1 MREGFIAIDSWI
13 GDDSDEIIRP
23 DGKNLVIEFDKIFN
37 APSASVL
44 NSFIIK
50 KDSYVKYLDV
60 MCDYI
65 NYFIKF
71 YDTNKELLLMYAT
84 IMKVISDSRTQLNQA
99 QFIDLMYKVIF
110 TDSIKAKITEL
121 VDDNYCIDVEDH
133 SSGKKY
139 AESLEFRNEHVK
151 LLMKISMGMKLM
163 VPVMF
168 HYINKNNI
176 QKEVGYLYPYY
187 QNLFY
192 IFDDEIDLY
201 QKLWITVTSRVNTSS
216 SQNKKMFY
224 QREIFGVTPLTL
236 TDELLKDNIIGET
249 IWRYTF
255 DKNPI
260 NFNSVILNKQLR
272 YFARVR
278 YAKDLIAVDNEV
290 GSDGLTGVDKLE
302 MNQFHADESRII
314 FSDINIPDTISRL
327 KKKIMIDMPKE
338 EIEYYMEYHTP
349 SDFHVEL
356 VNTFYATDFGGYSDL
371 SLPTKREYMT
381 LLVLLKRR
389 LQIEGQKYLPL
400 ILSGNIHTK
409 LNVRT
414 IQNTKFLTKIQT
426 SDLYQDLI
434 NNKYRYLIEYDPK
447 AILNKISIVIN
458 NTFTLVDYDLQE
470 HFGENIEVVND
481 VVSDEILN
489 FYKEA

>member
-13 GDDSDEIIRP
+13 GDDRDEIIRP

-50 KDSYVKYLDV
+50 KDSYVKYLDI
-60 MCDYI
+60 MCDYV

-71 YDTNKELLLMYAT
+71 YDTDKELLPMYAT
-84 IMKVISDSRTQLNQA
+84 IMKIISDTRTQLNQS
-99 QFIDLMYKVIF
+99 QFIELMYKVIF

-121 VDDNYCIDVEDH
+121 VEDNYCIDVEDH

-176 QKEVGYLYPYY
+176 QKDVGYLYPYY
-187 QNLFY
+187 QKLFY
-192 IFDDEIDLY
+192 IFDDDIDIY
-201 QKLWITVTSRVNTSS
+201 HKLWITVTSRVNTSS

-272 YFARVR
+272 YFAKVK

-302 MNQFHADESRII
+302 MN
-314 FSDINIPDTISRL
+314 
-327 KKKIMIDMPKE
+327 
-338 EIEYYMEYHTP
+338 
-349 SDFHVEL
+349 
-356 VNTFYATDFGGYSDL
+356 
-371 SLPTKREYMT
+371 
-381 LLVLLKRR
+381 
-389 LQIEGQKYLPL
+389 
-400 ILSGNIHTK
+400 
-409 LNVRT
+409 
-414 IQNTKFLTKIQT
+414 
-426 SDLYQDLI
+426 
-434 NNKYRYLIEYDPK
+434 
-447 AILNKISIVIN
+447 
-458 NTFTLVDYDLQE
+458 
-470 HFGENIEVVND
+470 
-481 VVSDEILN
+481 
-489 FYKEA
+489 